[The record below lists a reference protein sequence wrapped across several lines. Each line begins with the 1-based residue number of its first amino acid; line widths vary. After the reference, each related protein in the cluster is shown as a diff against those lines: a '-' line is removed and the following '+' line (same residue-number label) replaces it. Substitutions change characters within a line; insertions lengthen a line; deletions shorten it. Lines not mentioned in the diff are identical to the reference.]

1 MLRALRNQTQ
11 SIFFKIFLVLLIC
24 GFALWGVGDLT
35 GGNTIKP
42 VLITDSKE
50 ISIDKAINEINRI
63 RYSSASRPSF
73 NEIFENGTYKT
84 VLNKLEQEI
93 LLNSEAEEL
102 NLNVPM
108 SVVTQTISQENNFK
122 DPLGKFSQIKFNQS
136 LKNAGLSETKYLEMI
151 NTEANLKQIS
161 TPFSTNDYYSEKVI
175 KKIMDWQNEIRN
187 IEYDFFDLLTPK
199 DIKRPSEE
207 TLTNF
212 YEENKE
218 KYQIPLTRNI
228 QYLEISPNYFTKQV
242 KISDSQINERYKIE
256 KSNYKI
262 DEKREILQVTTQDEE
277 KVKKFFKAVG
287 KNNFKELALEL
298 FNLSEND
305 INLGLVKKTDLP
317 STNADALFKANLN
330 EIVGPL
336 KTEFGYNV
344 YKIIKIEP
352 EGSIEYSKIIEDIKS
367 KIIKEK
373 STEVLFEKLDII
385 EDLLAEGSNLSEIA
399 VSDVFDKKISLNIIN
414 KISQNGIIYSYDK
427 EKSLIE
433 KSNNFLKN
441 IWDTNINE
449 MSDIFNSKEDNYVII
464 QVLKENK
471 EELPSYEIT
480 KNLVYNHWLNEAIIK
495 KSIENI
501 KTMLLNKKSKLSKNY
516 SLKRNN
522 KLGDLNDPYLINE
535 IFNIQNNENNYINFR
550 NKILAVKLLDSKID
564 NYTFN
569 KDEYQQLNLSFT
581 QSFFNDFGNFYL
593 NHLSSKHNLKR
604 NYKDIENFLTTS
616 N

>member
-35 GGNTIKP
+35 GGNTTKP

-122 DPLGKFSQIKFNQS
+122 DPLGKFSQIKFIQS

-161 TPFSTNDYYSEKVI
+161 TPFSTNDYYSEKII

-228 QYLEISPNYFTKQV
+228 QYLEISPNYFTQQV
-242 KISDSQINERYKIE
+242 KISDSQINERYEIE

-399 VSDVFDKKISLNIIN
+399 VSDVFDKKISLKIIN

-427 EKSLIE
+427 EKSLIA

-449 MSDIFNSKEDNYVII
+449 MSDIFNSEEDNYVII

-495 KSIENI
+495 ESIENI

-535 IFNIQNNENNYINFR
+535 IFNIQNNGNNYINFR

-569 KDEYQQLNLSFT
+569 KDDYQQLNLSFT

>member
-35 GGNTIKP
+35 GGNTTKP

-262 DEKREILQVTTQDEE
+262 DERREILQVTTQDEE

-414 KISQNGIIYSYDK
+414 RISQNGIIYSYDK

-449 MSDIFNSKEDNYVII
+449 MSDIFNSEEDNYVII

-501 KTMLLNKKSKLSKNY
+501 KTKLLNKKSKLSKNY

-522 KLGDLNDPYLINE
+522 KLGDLNEPYLINE

-581 QSFFNDFGNFYL
+581 KSFFNDFGNFYL

>member
-35 GGNTIKP
+35 GGNTTKP

-136 LKNAGLSETKYLEMI
+136 LKNAGLSETKYIEMI

-414 KISQNGIIYSYDK
+414 RISQNGIIYSYDK

-604 NYKDIENFLTTS
+604 NYKEIENFLTTS

>member
-35 GGNTIKP
+35 GGNTTKP

-373 STEVLFEKLDII
+373 STEILFEKLDII

-399 VSDVFDKKISLNIIN
+399 VSDVFDKKIPLNIIN

-569 KDEYQQLNLSFT
+569 KDEYEQLNLSFT

>member
-35 GGNTIKP
+35 GGNTTKP

-161 TPFSTNDYYSEKVI
+161 TPFSTNDYYSEKII

-228 QYLEISPNYFTKQV
+228 QYLEISPNYFTQQV
-242 KISDSQINERYKIE
+242 KISDSQINERYEIE

-399 VSDVFDKKISLNIIN
+399 VSDVFDKKISLKIIN

-427 EKSLIE
+427 EKSLIA

-449 MSDIFNSKEDNYVII
+449 MSDIFNSEEDNYVII

-495 KSIENI
+495 ESIENI

-535 IFNIQNNENNYINFR
+535 IFNIQNNGNNYINFR

-569 KDEYQQLNLSFT
+569 KDDYQQLNLSFT

-604 NYKDIENFLTTS
+604 NYEEIENFLCS
-616 N
+616 PM

>member
-35 GGNTIKP
+35 GGNTTKP

-212 YEENKE
+212 YEENNE

-228 QYLEISPNYFTKQV
+228 QYLEISPNYFTQQV

-414 KISQNGIIYSYDK
+414 RISQNGIIYSYDK

>member
-35 GGNTIKP
+35 GGNTTKP

-73 NEIFENGTYKT
+73 NEIFENGTYKN

-207 TLTNF
+207 TLNNF

-228 QYLEISPNYFTKQV
+228 QYLEISPNYFTQQV

-352 EGSIEYSKIIEDIKS
+352 ERSIEYSKIIEDIKS

-414 KISQNGIIYSYDK
+414 NISQNGIIYSYDK
-427 EKSLIE
+427 EKSLLE

>member
-35 GGNTIKP
+35 GGNTTKP

-399 VSDVFDKKISLNIIN
+399 VSDVFDKKIPLNIIN

-564 NYTFN
+564 NYIFN

>member
-35 GGNTIKP
+35 GGNTTKP

-228 QYLEISPNYFTKQV
+228 QYLEISPNYFTQQV

-262 DEKREILQVTTQDEE
+262 DERREILQVTTQDEE

-414 KISQNGIIYSYDK
+414 RISQNGIIYSYDK
-427 EKSLIE
+427 EKSLIA

-522 KLGDLNDPYLINE
+522 KLGDLNEPYLINE
-535 IFNIQNNENNYINFR
+535 IFNIQNNEYNYINFR

-564 NYTFN
+564 KYTFN

>member
-35 GGNTIKP
+35 GGNTTKP

-187 IEYDFFDLLTPK
+187 IEYDFFDLLNPK
-199 DIKRPSEE
+199 DIKRPSDE
-207 TLTNF
+207 TLNNF
-212 YEENKE
+212 YEKNKE

-414 KISQNGIIYSYDK
+414 RISQNGIIYSYDK
-427 EKSLIE
+427 EKSLIA

-449 MSDIFNSKEDNYVII
+449 MSDIFNSEEDNYVII

>member
-35 GGNTIKP
+35 GGNTTKP
-42 VLITDSKE
+42 VLITDSKD

-161 TPFSTNDYYSEKVI
+161 TPFSINDYYSEKVI

-228 QYLEISPNYFTKQV
+228 QYLEISPNYFTQQV

-277 KVKKFFKAVG
+277 KAKKFFKAVG

-427 EKSLIE
+427 EKSLIA

-449 MSDIFNSKEDNYVII
+449 MSDIFNSEEDNYVII

-569 KDEYQQLNLSFT
+569 KDDYQQLNLSFT

-604 NYKDIENFLTTS
+604 NYKEIENFLTTS

>member
-35 GGNTIKP
+35 GGNTTKP

-352 EGSIEYSKIIEDIKS
+352 ERSIEYSKIIEDIKS

-414 KISQNGIIYSYDK
+414 RISQNGIIYSYDK

-449 MSDIFNSKEDNYVII
+449 MSDIFNSEEDNYVII

>member
-35 GGNTIKP
+35 GGNTTKP

-161 TPFSTNDYYSEKVI
+161 TPFSTNDYYSEEVI

-228 QYLEISPNYFTKQV
+228 QYLEISPNYFTQQV

-277 KVKKFFKAVG
+277 KAKKFFKAVG

-352 EGSIEYSKIIEDIKS
+352 ERSIEYSKIIEDIKS

-427 EKSLIE
+427 EKSLIA

-449 MSDIFNSKEDNYVII
+449 MSDIFNSEEDNYVII

-550 NKILAVKLLDSKID
+550 NKILAVKLLDTKID

-569 KDEYQQLNLSFT
+569 KDDYQQLNLSFT

-604 NYKDIENFLTTS
+604 NYKEIENFLTTS

>member
-35 GGNTIKP
+35 GGNTTKP

-122 DPLGKFSQIKFNQS
+122 DPLGKFSQIKFNQA
-136 LKNAGLSETKYLEMI
+136 LKNAGFSETKYLEMI

-399 VSDVFDKKISLNIIN
+399 VSDVFDKKIPLNIIN

-427 EKSLIE
+427 EKSLIA

-441 IWDTNINE
+441 IWNTNINE
-449 MSDIFNSKEDNYVII
+449 TSDIFNVKEDNYVII

-569 KDEYQQLNLSFT
+569 KDDYQQLNLSFT

>member
-35 GGNTIKP
+35 GGNTTKP

-151 NTEANLKQIS
+151 NTEASLKQIS

-277 KVKKFFKAVG
+277 KVKKFFKAVD

-352 EGSIEYSKIIEDIKS
+352 ERSIEYSKIIEDIKS

-414 KISQNGIIYSYDK
+414 RISQNGIIYSYDK

-501 KTMLLNKKSKLSKNY
+501 KTILLNKKSKLSKNY

>member
-35 GGNTIKP
+35 GGNTTKP

-277 KVKKFFKAVG
+277 KVKKFFKTVG

-414 KISQNGIIYSYDK
+414 RISQNGIIYSYDK

-449 MSDIFNSKEDNYVII
+449 MSDIFNSEEDNYVII

-501 KTMLLNKKSKLSKNY
+501 KTKLLNKKSKLSKNY

-535 IFNIQNNENNYINFR
+535 IFNIQNNKNNYINFR

>member
-35 GGNTIKP
+35 GGNTTKQ

-228 QYLEISPNYFTKQV
+228 QYLEISPNYFTQQV

-399 VSDVFDKKISLNIIN
+399 VSDVFDKKIPLNIIN
-414 KISQNGIIYSYDK
+414 RISQNGIIYSYDK
-427 EKSLIE
+427 EKLLIE

-604 NYKDIENFLTTS
+604 NYKEIENFLTTS

>member
-35 GGNTIKP
+35 GGNTTNP

-352 EGSIEYSKIIEDIKS
+352 EQSIEYSKIIEDIKS

-414 KISQNGIIYSYDK
+414 RISQNGIIYSYDK
-427 EKSLIE
+427 EKSLIA

-449 MSDIFNSKEDNYVII
+449 MSDIFNSEEDNYVII

-550 NKILAVKLLDSKID
+550 NKILAVKLLDTKID
-564 NYTFN
+564 KYTFN
-569 KDEYQQLNLSFT
+569 KDDYQQLNLSFT

-604 NYKDIENFLTTS
+604 NYKEIENFLTTS

>member
-35 GGNTIKP
+35 GGNTTKP

-136 LKNAGLSETKYLEMI
+136 LKNAGLSETKYIEMI

-207 TLTNF
+207 TLTDF
-212 YEENKE
+212 YEENKA

-414 KISQNGIIYSYDK
+414 RISQNGIIYSYDK

-441 IWDTNINE
+441 IWETNINE

>member
-35 GGNTIKP
+35 GGNTTKP

-414 KISQNGIIYSYDK
+414 RISQNGIIYSYDK

>member
-1 MLRALRNQTQ
+1 MLRSLRNQTQ

-35 GGNTIKP
+35 GGNTTNP

-63 RYSSASRPSF
+63 RYASPSRPSF

-151 NTEANLKQIS
+151 NSEANLKQIS

-317 STNADALFKANLN
+317 STNADALFRANLN

-414 KISQNGIIYSYDK
+414 RISQNGIIYSYDK
-427 EKSLIE
+427 EKSLLE

-449 MSDIFNSKEDNYVII
+449 MSDIFNSEEDNYVII

-569 KDEYQQLNLSFT
+569 KDDYQQLNLSFT

>member
-35 GGNTIKP
+35 GGNTTKP
-42 VLITDSKE
+42 VLITDSNE

-63 RYSSASRPSF
+63 RYLSASRPSF

-242 KISDSQINERYKIE
+242 KISDSEINERYKIE

-352 EGSIEYSKIIEDIKS
+352 EESIEYSKIIEDIKS

-414 KISQNGIIYSYDK
+414 RISQNGIIYSYDK

-480 KNLVYNHWLNEAIIK
+480 KNLVYNHWLNETIIK

-501 KTMLLNKKSKLSKNY
+501 KTMLVNNKSKLSKNY

>member
-35 GGNTIKP
+35 GGNTTKP

-199 DIKRPSEE
+199 DINRPSEE

-262 DEKREILQVTTQDEE
+262 DERREILQVTTQDEE

-305 INLGLVKKTDLP
+305 IDLGLFKKTDLP

-414 KISQNGIIYSYDK
+414 RISQNGIIYSYDK

-480 KNLVYNHWLNEAIIK
+480 KNLVYNHWLNETIIK

-550 NKILAVKLLDSKID
+550 NKILAVKLLDTKID
-564 NYTFN
+564 KYTFN
-569 KDEYQQLNLSFT
+569 KDDYQQLNLSFT

>member
-35 GGNTIKP
+35 GGNTTKP

-199 DIKRPSEE
+199 DIKRPPEE

-352 EGSIEYSKIIEDIKS
+352 ERSIEYSKIIEDIKS

-414 KISQNGIIYSYDK
+414 RISQNGIIYSYDK

-501 KTMLLNKKSKLSKNY
+501 KTILLNKKSKLSKNY

-535 IFNIQNNENNYINFR
+535 IFNIQNNKNNYINFR

>member
-35 GGNTIKP
+35 GGNTTKP

-399 VSDVFDKKISLNIIN
+399 VSDVFDKEISLNIIN
-414 KISQNGIIYSYDK
+414 RISQNGIIYSYDK

-569 KDEYQQLNLSFT
+569 KDEYEQLNLSFT

>member
-35 GGNTIKP
+35 GGNTTNP

-228 QYLEISPNYFTKQV
+228 QYLEISPNHFTQQV
-242 KISDSQINERYKIE
+242 KISDTQINERYKIE

-277 KVKKFFKAVG
+277 KVKKFFKTVG

-414 KISQNGIIYSYDK
+414 RISQNGIIYSYDK

-501 KTMLLNKKSKLSKNY
+501 KINLLNKKSGLTKNY

-522 KLGDLNDPYLINE
+522 KVGDLNDPYLINQ

-550 NKILAVKLLDSKID
+550 NKILAVKLLDTKID
-564 NYTFN
+564 KYTFN
-569 KDEYQQLNLSFT
+569 KDDYEQLNLSFT

-604 NYKDIENFLTTS
+604 NYKEIENFLTTS

>member
-35 GGNTIKP
+35 GGNITKP

-73 NEIFENGTYKT
+73 NEIFENGTYKN

-228 QYLEISPNYFTKQV
+228 QYLEISPKYFTKQV

-352 EGSIEYSKIIEDIKS
+352 EQSIEYSKIIEDIKS

-414 KISQNGIIYSYDK
+414 RISQNGIIYSYDK

-449 MSDIFNSKEDNYVII
+449 MSDIFNSEEDNYVII

-564 NYTFN
+564 NYIFN

-604 NYKDIENFLTTS
+604 NYKEIENFLTTS

>member
-35 GGNTIKP
+35 GGNTTKP

-399 VSDVFDKKISLNIIN
+399 VSDVFDKKISLNMIN

-449 MSDIFNSKEDNYVII
+449 MSDIFNSEEDNYVII

>member
-35 GGNTIKP
+35 GGNTTKP

-427 EKSLIE
+427 EKSLIA

-449 MSDIFNSKEDNYVII
+449 MSDIFNSEEDNYVII

-471 EELPSYEIT
+471 EELPSYKVT
-480 KNLVYNHWLNEAIIK
+480 KNLIYNHWLNEAIIK

-604 NYKDIENFLTTS
+604 NYKEIENFLTTS

>member
-35 GGNTIKP
+35 GGNTTKP

-199 DIKRPSEE
+199 DIKRPPEE

-212 YEENKE
+212 YEENKG

-228 QYLEISPNYFTKQV
+228 QYLEISPKYFTQQV

-352 EGSIEYSKIIEDIKS
+352 ERSIEYSKIIEDIKS

-414 KISQNGIIYSYDK
+414 RISQNGIIYSYDK

>member
-35 GGNTIKP
+35 GGNTTKP

-73 NEIFENGTYKT
+73 NEIFENGTYKN

-262 DEKREILQVTTQDEE
+262 DERREILQVTTQDEE
-277 KVKKFFKAVG
+277 KAKNFFNTVS
-287 KNNFKELALEL
+287 NNDFKEAAKEF

-352 EGSIEYSKIIEDIKS
+352 EESIEYSKIIEDIKS

-399 VSDVFDKKISLNIIN
+399 VSDVFDKKIPLNIIN
-414 KISQNGIIYSYDK
+414 RVSQNGIIYSYDK

>member
-35 GGNTIKP
+35 GGNTTKP

-122 DPLGKFSQIKFNQS
+122 DPLGKFSQIKFIQS

-161 TPFSTNDYYSEKVI
+161 TPFSTNDYYSEKII

-228 QYLEISPNYFTKQV
+228 QYLEISPNYFTQQV
-242 KISDSQINERYKIE
+242 KISDSQINERYEIE

-441 IWDTNINE
+441 IWSTNINE

-495 KSIENI
+495 ESIENI

-535 IFNIQNNENNYINFR
+535 IFNIQNNGNNYINFR

>member
-35 GGNTIKP
+35 GGNTTKP

-228 QYLEISPNYFTKQV
+228 QYLEISPNYFTQQV

-414 KISQNGIIYSYDK
+414 RISQNGIIYSYDK
-427 EKSLIE
+427 EKSLIA

-441 IWDTNINE
+441 IWDTNVNE
-449 MSDIFNSKEDNYVII
+449 MSDIFNSEEDNYVII

-501 KTMLLNKKSKLSKNY
+501 KTMLLNKNSKLSKNY

>member
-35 GGNTIKP
+35 GGNTTKP

-352 EGSIEYSKIIEDIKS
+352 ERSIEYSKIIEDIKS

-414 KISQNGIIYSYDK
+414 RISQNGIIYSYDK
-427 EKSLIE
+427 EKSLIK

-604 NYKDIENFLTTS
+604 NYKEIENFLTTS

>member
-35 GGNTIKP
+35 GGNTTKP

>member
-35 GGNTIKP
+35 GGNTTKP

-122 DPLGKFSQIKFNQS
+122 DPLGKFSEIKFNQS

-352 EGSIEYSKIIEDIKS
+352 ERSIEYSKIIEDIKS

-414 KISQNGIIYSYDK
+414 RISQNGIIYSYDK

-449 MSDIFNSKEDNYVII
+449 MSDIFNSEEDNYVII

-471 EELPSYEIT
+471 EELPSYKVT
-480 KNLVYNHWLNEAIIK
+480 KNLIYNHWLNEAIIK

-516 SLKRNN
+516 SLKKNN

-535 IFNIQNNENNYINFR
+535 IFNIQNNENNYINYR
-550 NKILAVKLLDSKID
+550 NKILAVRLLDTKID

-569 KDEYQQLNLSFT
+569 KDDYQQLNLSFT

-604 NYKDIENFLTTS
+604 NYKEIEIFLTTS

>member
-35 GGNTIKP
+35 GGNTTKP

-63 RYSSASRPSF
+63 RYASPSRPSF

-136 LKNAGLSETKYLEMI
+136 LKNAGLTETKYLEMI

-414 KISQNGIIYSYDK
+414 RISQNGIIYSYDK

>member
-1 MLRALRNQTQ
+1 MLRTLRNQTQ

-35 GGNTIKP
+35 GGNTTKP

-73 NEIFENGTYKT
+73 NEIFENGTYKN

-399 VSDVFDKKISLNIIN
+399 VSDVFDKKIPLNIIN
-414 KISQNGIIYSYDK
+414 RISQNGIIYSYDK

-449 MSDIFNSKEDNYVII
+449 MSDIFNSEEDNYVII

-501 KTMLLNKKSKLSKNY
+501 KTKLINKKSKLSKNY
-516 SLKRNN
+516 SLKKNN

>member
-35 GGNTIKP
+35 GGNTTKP

-399 VSDVFDKKISLNIIN
+399 VSDVFDKKISLNVIN

-427 EKSLIE
+427 EKSLIK

-535 IFNIQNNENNYINFR
+535 IFNIQNNENNYINYR
-550 NKILAVKLLDSKID
+550 NKILAVRLLDTKID

-569 KDEYQQLNLSFT
+569 KDDYQQLNLSFT

>member
-35 GGNTIKP
+35 GGNTTKP

-161 TPFSTNDYYSEKVI
+161 TPFSINDYYSEKVI

-228 QYLEISPNYFTKQV
+228 QYLEISPNYFTQQV

-262 DEKREILQVTTQDEE
+262 NEKREILQVTTQDEE
-277 KVKKFFKAVG
+277 KVKKFFKTVG
-287 KNNFKELALEL
+287 KNNFRELALEL

-352 EGSIEYSKIIEDIKS
+352 ERSIEYSKIIEDIKS

-373 STEVLFEKLDII
+373 STELLFEKLDNI

-427 EKSLIE
+427 EKSLIA

-616 N
+616 D